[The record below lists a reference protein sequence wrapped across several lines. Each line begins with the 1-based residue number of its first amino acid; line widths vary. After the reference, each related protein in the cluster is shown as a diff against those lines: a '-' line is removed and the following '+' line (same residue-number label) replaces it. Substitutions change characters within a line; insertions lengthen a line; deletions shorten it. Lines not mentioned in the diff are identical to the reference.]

1 MKPKFL
7 AVMAAS
13 AALALS
19 LAACGGSTTSH
30 SSTSGKTSKA
40 ASSTQEKTLNEAF
53 GEYICNP
60 TLNNFQDVNDDFG
73 VFLAALKSMDLETA
87 KEAKAKID
95 KKCDDVINL
104 KVDDRIASAH
114 DPLVQAAKAYQSAAQ
129 YYIDAFPKVTG
140 DPEKAGVLLKSGN
153 EKMDEIPAYM
163 ESATSALDDLKKRVE
178 EEK

>member
-19 LAACGGSTTSH
+19 LTACGSSTASP
-30 SSTSGKTSKA
+30 SNTSGKTSKA

-53 GEYICNP
+53 DEYVCDP
-60 TLNNFQDVNDDFG
+60 ALQDFKGIHDDFG
-73 VFLAALKSMDLETA
+73 VFLDALRSTDLETA

-129 YYIDAFPKVTG
+129 YYIDAFPKVTD
-140 DPEKAGVLLKSGN
+140 DPEKANVLIESGN
-153 EKMDEIPAYM
+153 DKLEEVSAYM
-163 ESATSALDDLKKRVE
+163 ESATSAFDDLKKRVE